1 MRVSMYM
8 ILLIAGLLMVFGC
21 SDSSSGDDGESNGD
35 TTVVGLWNITSY
47 SDEDGASEYTGW
59 LEYASNGTFDS
70 SLKDEDYPYAFE
82 VSGTWSTSGSSLTL
96 VVQESNDPW
105 LPAGTYVWSYSISNN
120 TLTMSITLDGDTIQM
135 TFDKDT
141 TAQTGTISGTV
152 TEADRGPLAGVLVTV
167 LTASKTATT
176 GSDGTYTITDVPI
189 GSYSVMFTRD
199 GYATETKTGV
209 QVVENQTATVNA
221 QMTEAGDEMY
231 LVGAWDVHSFMVNG
245 VDNETMDG
253 MLNLNEDESFGWSL
267 EEVGGRDSYSL
278 SGTWS
283 LDGDHLL
290 MEVAQSDYTPFPTG
304 SQDWIYT
311 VYGVTLSM
319 ESTIEELQYDLS
331 FVKDS
336 SISGT
341 LMGTITDETSGDP
354 VEGVIVN
361 LLNTGIMGETNLDGN
376 YAIND
381 IPIGYYSVEAVKL
394 NYVTQTVDMV
404 QIEQGVSTELD
415 FELTSEGGEGNGS
428 IEGYVRNGN
437 TQAPIENATVVI
449 SGTSF
454 ETTTSADGYY
464 IFSDVPAGTYDMLA
478 SKTDYNPDSDEVEVY
493 NGVTSEMDFDLFPS
507 GGEDTGSM
515 EGFVADVSNQTV
527 LAGATITIEGTS
539 LSGTSDALGYYHI
552 GNIPAGDYTAVCS
565 KAGYQS
571 DDAYV
576 TIIAGDVT
584 DVDFI
589 MIEEGNEPYA
599 ILAGTITAS
608 GYGTPIDNVVVT
620 IGEAGVGASD
630 ETGAYE
636 AMVLTAGTYDVTF
649 RRTGFEPYTAS
660 GVTFTIGETVD
671 LDVEMTLYEE
681 ESTNTLQVYVSKE
694 DLTPISGATV
704 TLQGTS
710 FTGTTSFLGFCTFD
724 NVPVGAYRMDV
735 EKSGYQ
741 SVEGRTIYVYSHQ
754 GTPAAVNVIL
764 EPGR

>member
-1 MRVSMYM
+1 MRVSMY
-8 ILLIAGLLMVFGC
+8 IVLLIAGLLTVFGC

-47 SDEDGASEYTGW
+47 SDGDGPGEYTGW
-59 LEYASNGTFDS
+59 LEYASDGTFDS
-70 SLKDEDYPYAFE
+70 SLKDEDYPAAFQI
-82 VSGTWSTSGSSLTL
+82 SGTWSTSGSSLTL

-120 TLTMSITLDGDTIQM
+120 TLTMSITLDGDTIRM

-141 TAQTGTISGTV
+141 SAQTGTISGTV
-152 TEADRGPLAGVLVTV
+152 TVADRGPLAGVLVTV
-167 LTASKTATT
+167 LTTSKTATT

-189 GSYSVMFTRD
+189 GSYSVMFSKD
-199 GYATETKTGV
+199 GYATQTKSGV

-221 QMTEAGDEMY
+221 QMA
-231 LVGAWDVHSFMVNG
+231 
-245 VDNETMDG
+245 
-253 MLNLNEDESFGWSL
+253 
-267 EEVGGRDSYSL
+267 
-278 SGTWS
+278 
-283 LDGDHLL
+283 
-290 MEVAQSDYTPFPTG
+290 
-304 SQDWIYT
+304 
-311 VYGVTLSM
+311 
-319 ESTIEELQYDLS
+319 
-331 FVKDS
+331 
-336 SISGT
+336 
-341 LMGTITDETSGDP
+341 
-354 VEGVIVN
+354 
-361 LLNTGIMGETNLDGN
+361 
-376 YAIND
+376 
-381 IPIGYYSVEAVKL
+381 
-394 NYVTQTVDMV
+394 
-404 QIEQGVSTELD
+404 
-415 FELTSEGGEGNGS
+415 EGGE
-428 IEGYVRNGN
+428 E
-437 TQAPIENATVVI
+437 
-449 SGTSF
+449 
-454 ETTTSADGYY
+454 
-464 IFSDVPAGTYDMLA
+464 
-478 SKTDYNPDSDEVEVY
+478 
-493 NGVTSEMDFDLFPS
+493 
-507 GGEDTGSM
+507 TGSM
-515 EGFVADVSNQTV
+515 EGFVTDISNQTV
-527 LAGATITIEGTS
+527 LVGATITIEGTS
-539 LSGTSDALGYYHI
+539 FSATSDALGYYHI

-681 ESTNTLQVYVSKE
+681 EATNTLQVYVSKE

-724 NVPVGAYRMDV
+724 NVPVGVYRMDV